1 MVEAL
6 GERQEDYVFVTCPE
20 RISEGQRK
28 TEELLSDVDQE
39 KLDKFIDDQ
48 VALVG
53 SRLIFS
59 RIDNNMKTG
68 VIEYSLLKE
77 LSDLYLWRRQFFDEN
92 LPVLRGS
99 WFTDSYCRDVIT
111 FQVIKNFDFVLKLV
125 CSRKLNAGEFPR
137 GIFLKSDQDK
147 TRIERYRIDNIEFLY
162 HHLDLRKKILW
173 TGYFLSRN
181 FIPGSYLRYN
191 DIATILMEKHS
202 KGPQNLQQLA
212 LRVIKR
218 SQFNLDEAPIKK
230 VLLNDTVGFYNI
242 GEMPPNLTDD
252 GSELFLKLN
261 EVFNE
266 LSKCS

>member
-266 LSKCS
+266 LRKCS

>member
-6 GERQEDYVFVTCPE
+6 GERAEDYVFVTCSE
-20 RISEGQRK
+20 RITDGRRK
-28 TEELLSDVDQE
+28 IEDLISDVDQE
-39 KLDKFIDDQ
+39 KFDQLIADQ
-48 VALVG
+48 VAVVG
-53 SRLIFS
+53 TETIFS

-77 LSDLYLWRRQFFDEN
+77 LSDLYLWRRQFFDEH

-111 FQVIKNFDFVLKLV
+111 FQVIKNFDFVLRLV
-125 CSRKLNAGEFPR
+125 CSRKLKAGEFPR
-137 GIFLKSDQDK
+137 GIFLKSDQHE

-162 HHLDLRKKILW
+162 HHLDLKKKILW

-218 SQFNLDEAPIKK
+218 SNQDELPMKK
-230 VLLNDTVGFYNI
+230 VLLNDTLGFYNI
-242 GEMPPNLTDD
+242 GEMPPNLTND
-252 GSELFLKLN
+252 GRELFLKLN
-261 EVFNE
+261 EVFHE
-266 LSKCS
+266 LRKC